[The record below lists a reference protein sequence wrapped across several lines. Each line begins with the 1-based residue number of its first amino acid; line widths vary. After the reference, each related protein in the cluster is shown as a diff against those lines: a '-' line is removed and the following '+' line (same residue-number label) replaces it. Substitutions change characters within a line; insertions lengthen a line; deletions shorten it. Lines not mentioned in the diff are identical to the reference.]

1 MVYVEGDEASDED
14 LAMCWRPRHLR
25 WMQVGIGD
33 QSQNHDDNR
42 RLTIT
47 MTMTCTIFSQGQA
60 REQRMPLLLK
70 VCFGLWL
77 PFNFWFFSF
86 HWFFHGQVDW
96 WEELHSGEDG
106 SVLVWGRHLLS
117 NSPGLEIDFEA
128 EQVWKKI
135 LLFVQKWA
143 NAIDI
148 KCSLFVSNL
157 NQCQLNLNLEYNSNF
172 LFYYKFLGI
181 LPFLDS
187 HPLWNM
193 ADFDLKILLKRILVP
208 WIP

>member
-1 MVYVEGDEASDED
+1 MSKEMKPPMRIWQCVDGHAICAGCRLGFRVRITITI
-14 LAMCWRPRHLR
+14 AMA
-25 WMQVGIGD
+25 I
-33 QSQNHDDNR
+33 

-77 PFNFWFFSF
+77 PFDFWFFCF

-96 WEELHSGEDG
+96 WEELHSGKDG

-117 NSPGLEIDFEA
+117 KSPGLEIDFEA
-128 EQVWKKI
+128 EQLWKKI

-157 NQCQLNLNLEYNSNF
+157 NQCQLNLNLEYNSNKPVNQ
-172 LFYYKFLGI
+172 YK
-181 LPFLDS
+181 D
-187 HPLWNM
+187 
-193 ADFDLKILLKRILVP
+193 VP
-208 WIP
+208 R